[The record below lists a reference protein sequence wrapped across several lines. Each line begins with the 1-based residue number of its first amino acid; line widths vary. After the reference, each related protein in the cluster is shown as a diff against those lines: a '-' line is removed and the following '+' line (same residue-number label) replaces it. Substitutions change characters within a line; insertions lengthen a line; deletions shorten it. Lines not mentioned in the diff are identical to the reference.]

1 MKDLW
6 YDLRILGAVWP
17 EVMDDLAHQAKVL
30 GEYLGEDHDL
40 AVAGSALEEKRLNKA
55 SSQVL
60 ASLIERRR
68 FQLQRATFD
77 LGNRLFVEK
86 PKAFAQRIEGYWETW
101 RTLL

>member
-1 MKDLW
+1 MSLSRRAVDDRAITKFVVHAN
-6 YDLRILGAVWP
+6 GAP
-17 EVMDDLAHQAKVL
+17 S
-30 GEYLGEDHDL
+30 EDHDR
-40 AVAGSALEEKRLNKA
+40 AVAGGALEEKRLNKA

-68 FQLQRATFD
+68 FQLQRAAFD

-101 RTLL
+101 RAEVRN